1 MITGVQDIYYNVVDM
16 DKSVDFYTK
25 SLGMTL
31 KHKDKWWSALDCGGV
46 SIGLHWTEGASVP
59 AVPKDSHG
67 AHAGATLTL
76 RSNDIAADRKKL
88 EEQGAKILGEAN
100 QPWGHMLVF
109 TDLDGNVIK
118 LMNPK

>member
-16 DKSVDFYTK
+16 HKSVDFYTT

-46 SIGLHWTEGASVP
+46 SVGLHWTEGASVP
-59 AVPKDSHG
+59 AVPTDSHG

-76 RSNDIAADRKKL
+76 RSNDIAGDRKKL
-88 EEQGAKILGEAN
+88 EEQGAKILGESN

-109 TDLDGNVIK
+109 TDLDGNVMK
-118 LMNPK
+118 LTNPK